1 MFSLETVLALV
12 IGGLLYWFPIRRWYT
27 RWGAT
32 DLDLARPMAGDAAV
46 SNPTYATTLA
56 VTIAARP
63 EHVWPWLV
71 QMGYRR
77 GGLYSYD
84 WLDRLFGFL
93 DAPSAER
100 IIPEYQDLEAGDV
113 IPIGRGLGFPVATI
127 EPRRTL
133 VLGGEADGVHWS
145 WELALYQLDDRR
157 TRLVSRNRVTVPATV
172 GSALLMCVIEPAA
185 FIMTRQM
192 LLGLKRRA
200 EALGAETATVTFP
213 WSRARRGR
221 SAPGPR
227 PRPVSRPHGRT
238 LP

>member
-1 MFSLETVLALV
+1 MFSLETVLALMA
-12 IGGLLYWFPIRRWYT
+12 GGLLYWFPIRRWSK

-32 DLDLARPMAGDAAV
+32 DVDLARPMSGDSAV
-46 SNPTYATTLA
+46 SNPTYATTFA
-56 VTIAARP
+56 VTIAAWP

-93 DAPSAER
+93 DGPSAER

-113 IPIGRGLGFPVATI
+113 IPIGRGPGFPVATI
-127 EPRRTL
+127 KPRRTL

-145 WELALYQLDDRR
+145 WELALYPLDDRR
-157 TRLVSRNRVTVPATV
+157 TRLVSRNRVNFPATV
-172 GSALLMCVIEPAA
+172 GSALFMCVIEPAA
-185 FIMTRQM
+185 FIMTRKM

-200 EALGAETATVTFP
+200 ETLAGGG
-213 WSRARRGR
+213 RGQP
-221 SAPGPR
+221 SHAPT
-227 PRPVSRPHGRT
+227 RPVAA
-238 LP
+238 